1 LNDFAHQYL
10 TRNKNATVNYPQDD
24 KFFEEQWLV
33 ALS

>member
-1 LNDFAHQYL
+1 MILRTNISPAIKMQQSII
-10 TRNKNATVNYPQDD
+10 TQDD